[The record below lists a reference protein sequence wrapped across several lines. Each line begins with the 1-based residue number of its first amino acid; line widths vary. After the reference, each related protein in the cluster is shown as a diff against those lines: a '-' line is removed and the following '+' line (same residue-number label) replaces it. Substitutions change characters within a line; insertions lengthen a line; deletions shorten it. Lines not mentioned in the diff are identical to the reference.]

1 MIYILSKFKEAAMKQ
16 SKMFI
21 PTLREVPNDA
31 DSKSHQLLLKAG
43 MIKQV
48 ASGVYS
54 YLPIAKRVLNKIEAI
69 VREEMEAIDGVEIL
83 MPALQPSE
91 LWSESGRW
99 QSYGA
104 ELMRMTD
111 RHGREFALGPTHEE
125 IITSLV
131 RDELKSYKKLP
142 VTLFQIQNK
151 FRDEKRPRF
160 GLLRGREFIMKDAYS
175 FHATDESLD
184 ETYQDMYGA
193 YSRIFSRVNLNF
205 RPVIADSGAIGGS
218 HTHEFMA
225 LAEIGEDTICYTDE
239 SDYAANIEK
248 AEVKYVPNV
257 EHTEEKDLEKV
268 HTPGVKT
275 AQQLADLLGKRL
287 DEIVKSMIVK
297 VDDQF
302 IMFLIRGHHELNDVK
317 VKSYF
322 GTETVEMATDK
333 EIQAILGATPGSL
346 GPVGVEKIEIYAD
359 NSVQDINNLAV
370 GANETDYHYINANLG
385 RDFNVKAF
393 DDFRFILEGEMA
405 ADGSGPIKFAEGIE
419 VGQVFKLGTKY
430 SESMNATFLNDQG
443 RAEPMIMG
451 CYGIGVSRTLSA
463 VIEQHHDEKGI
474 IWPTSIT
481 PFDIHIIT
489 ANAKQD
495 TQRELA
501 DQLYDAYKRDYEV
514 LYDDRNERAGVK
526 FNDAD
531 LIGVPV
537 RIVVGKQASEE
548 IVEVKNRRTGESFE
562 VPVSELDTKIKAIY
576 ASFEH

>member
-1 MIYILSKFKEAAMKQ
+1 MKQ

-175 FHATDESLD
+175 FHATEESLD

-205 RPVIADSGAIGGS
+205 RPVIADSGAIGGT

-248 AEVKYVPNV
+248 AEVKYVPKV

-268 HTPGVKT
+268 HTPGVRT

-385 RDFNVKAF
+385 RDFDVKAF

-451 CYGIGVSRTLSA
+451 CYGIGVSRTLSS

-537 RIVVGKQASEE
+537 RIVVGKLASEE